1 MNESIKY
8 NQDIKFDFD
17 ILNAIKKEAELIKDK
32 SIKHSEILNFLLD
45 QIKEVDF
52 RELAELK
59 AEKDNVGKKHF
70 LICSIEQILETAQIN
85 NWGICKYLSFVYLYN
100 GAYWRLFDNSELQE
114 FLGKASEK
122 MGVDKFDARHY
133 QFREQLYKQFL
144 AVSNLPKPNQEYDTV
159 LINLKNGTFEISPHK
174 QFLRPSKKEDFLTYQ
189 LPFEYNPDAKA
200 PIFCEYL
207 NKVQPDIKRQNIL
220 AEYLAY
226 IFIKTSFLKLEKTLL
241 LYGSG
246 ANGKSVFFEIVNAM
260 LGSENISCFSL
271 QNLTNEN
278 GYYRAMLSNKL
289 LNYSSEI
296 NGKLETSIFKQLVSG
311 EPVDARLPYGDPFT
325 ISDYAKLIFNCN
337 ELPKDVEQTDA
348 FFRRF
353 LIIPFDTIIPENEQ
367 DKELSKKII
376 INELSGVFNWILD
389 GLNRLLCQR
398 NFTQSEVVNKQLE
411 EYRKQSDSV
420 LIFLDDENY
429 EKSND
434 KYILFKELFNSYLS
448 YCNESNYRPCSTR
461 NFSKRLQN
469 AGFETERKNFG
480 IIVFINK
487 C

>member
-59 AEKDNVGKKHF
+59 AEKDNLGKKHF

-144 AVSNLPKPNQEYDTV
+144 AVANLPKPNQEYDTV

-296 NGKLETSIFKQLVSG
+296 NGKLETSIFSFG
-311 EPVDARLPYGDPFT
+311 YAIFDSNNCPVKLN
-325 ISDYAKLIFNCN
+325 ISISHD
-337 ELPKDVEQTDA
+337 
-348 FFRRF
+348 
-353 LIIPFDTIIPENEQ
+353 
-367 DKELSKKII
+367 LSKLDLAFTMIRKLSDLMSEPDKFPWIQEKIKKI
-376 INELSGVFNWILD
+376 VAKKFPTFIRSQ
-389 GLNRLLCQR
+389 C
-398 NFTQSEVVNKQLE
+398 
-411 EYRKQSDSV
+411 
-420 LIFLDDENY
+420 
-429 EKSND
+429 ND
-434 KYILFKELFNSYLS
+434 YTNLYNSY
-448 YCNESNYRPCSTR
+448 Y
-461 NFSKRLQN
+461 
-469 AGFETERKNFG
+469 
-480 IIVFINK
+480 
-487 C
+487 